1 MIRNVFFS
9 FLICWTFFSCST
21 SKTSLYS
28 WYGLENNFYQY
39 IKKQDDSSYEKL
51 IESIDM
57 ILCEQK
63 GIRNVAP
70 PGVYAERGYILIKQ
84 GKIEDGLTYLKKE
97 IEVYPESEVLISRI
111 IKQFEE

>member
-70 PGVYAERGYILIKQ
+70 PG
-84 GKIEDGLTYLKKE
+84 GLTYLKKE